1 MNRNFWDRRTPAGF
15 TDMTK
20 SGFVVELCIYSF
32 EHSEKDE
39 TKVRE
44 DVKKASAI
52 WCQRGINV
60 QASHW
65 EKLAPFGPSEPLD
78 LNSHDLA
85 EQIPC
90 SNLSDQ
96 ARDQLYAI
104 GRPNCP
110 SNSFESIAVYYIP
123 RAHFQG
129 SSGGSGCHI
138 WRTQSIDSKPEHII
152 LLTDKADER
161 VLAHEI
167 GHALFLRD
175 IGSGQWI
182 NDDPDPSMDPN
193 NRGHNTSP
201 QNLMF
206 PSVSPNPVISP
217 QQETQAKS
225 SQLVSIKDL
234 AYGYTDNKPFKVG
247 VEMKTLHVGFT
258 RDEGFSDNNL
268 ESTWW
273 FTVTAGQKPP
283 VTKTFKD
290 NRLGAGDRDLSF
302 ANQAPD
308 VLDFP
313 DLEPGDGPITIN
325 VTGEDWDFWSANDI
339 LPVLNETHYK
349 DPDFWGSESSSPTSA
364 PLGDHKRPTP
374 PNDPVVNSESMNYRL
389 TYNVRVDQK
398 PIEKKFR
405 NKDHDIC

>member
-1 MNRNFWDRRTPAGF
+1 MNRNFWNRRTPAGF

-20 SGFVVELCIYSF
+20 RGFVVELCIYSF
-32 EHSEKDE
+32 EHSAKDE
-39 TKVRE
+39 TQVRE
-44 DVKKASAI
+44 DVQKASAI

-65 EKLAPFGPSEPLD
+65 ERLAPFAPSEPLD
-78 LNSHDLA
+78 LNSHTLA

-90 SNLSDQ
+90 SNLSEE
-96 ARDQLYAI
+96 ATNQLFGI
-104 GRPNCP
+104 GRPNCS

-129 SSGGSGCHI
+129 NSSGSGCHI

-152 LLTDKADER
+152 LLTNEADER

-175 IGSGQWI
+175 IGSGKWI
-182 NDDPDPSMDPN
+182 NDDPDPGMDPN

-217 QQETQAKS
+217 EQGTQAQS
-225 SQLVSIKDL
+225 SQLVSIKHL
-234 AYGYTDNKPFKVG
+234 AYGYTDNKPYKVG
-247 VEMKTLHVGFT
+247 VKMKTLQVGFT
-258 RDEGFSDNNL
+258 TDEAFSDDAL
-268 ESTWW
+268 ESTWK

-283 VTKTFKD
+283 VTKTLMD
-290 NRLGAGDRDLSF
+290 NRLGAGDRDISPP
-302 ANQAPD
+302 NQAPD

-313 DLEPGDGPITIN
+313 DLEPGGGPITIK
-325 VTGEDWDFWSANDI
+325 VEGEDWDFWSANDI
-339 LPVLNETHYK
+339 LPELFETHHK
-349 DPDFWGSESSSPTSA
+349 EPDLWGSKSSSPTSA
-364 PLGDHKRPTP
+364 PLGDHTRPTP
-374 PNDPVVNSESMNYRL
+374 PNEPVQNYESMNYRL

-398 PIEKKFR
+398 PIEETFR
-405 NKDHDIC
+405 DPGEIC